1 MIGKHVEDATHPV
14 IRWLNEQIE
23 GVEHVPL
30 DCRCPDCARM
40 TRAVAVGER
49 VAELEAELRSWFP
62 QGSGPTLSV
71 SWPTGP
77 EAVTA

>member
-1 MIGKHVEDATHPV
+1 MSGKRGKDATHPV
-14 IRWLNEQIE
+14 TRWLSENVE

-30 DCRCPDCARM
+30 DCPDCRCPDCVRM

-49 VAELEAELRSWFP
+49 VAEVRSWFP
-62 QGSGPTLSV
+62 HGGAPTLST